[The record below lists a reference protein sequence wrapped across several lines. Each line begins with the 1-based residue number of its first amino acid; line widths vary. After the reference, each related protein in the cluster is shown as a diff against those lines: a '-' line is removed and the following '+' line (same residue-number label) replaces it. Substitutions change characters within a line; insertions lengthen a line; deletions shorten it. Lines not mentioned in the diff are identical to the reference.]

1 MKYYNI
7 FLSIVAAAAMTACS
21 DEADAPVMPDT
32 SEGIT
37 INVECTDMLPEAL
50 LSRAGE
56 DLGPAKTA
64 EEKRIN
70 RLHLFF
76 FDKESGEF
84 LTMNTAQQDGANL
97 FRPYH
102 VVDVADGQQAAV
114 TIPKD
119 AFVNQEKLTNII
131 IYAVANVTCR
141 EENCDHK
148 SSSFRTKFTSEG
160 HICHGDKNDATK
172 EVTVDNLDVLHNW
185 YYRPA
190 IREDITKLPEGGMPM
205 VGEFDSEGKA
215 ILSGNQRIE
224 IKMKALMARVDVNV
238 KLDANQT
245 SHDHQLPSLRITS
258 YGVNNMPTC
267 VPFTELSADAET
279 VLMDPDDMR
288 KEALVEIPEAQ
299 RRTLLDGQEAATFSY
314 YTYENVRDSLPDG
327 VWNGYPV
334 GVDVNN
340 KDVAQRWK
348 PSRAQKDVASSFVMY
363 GDYVTHQ
370 GLQYKAGFRVYLGS
384 NAVSNF
390 QVFRNR
396 CYINNIS
403 IRGLDYV
410 RNDDDT
416 RYTFDGRVNVKTDN
430 PVYIS
435 IVNERKL
442 DAHWNVVPM
451 DVYLLRREAGETD
464 LESYVDIS
472 IDPAAQSWLK
482 MEKIDSIHMYDGM
495 DGVDN
500 ADLYISRPAQKYT
513 NEEMHRQPGNGARK
527 YFTTN
532 LFPTGNETP
541 DSKLQT
547 SLRISG
553 PVDKSRT
560 RIYFYV
566 DENVSTQ
573 DRTATITV
581 VYNNKNNDRR
591 ERTLEFDQRGLLLV
605 NGTSSSTTPFYIE
618 YYEEYIDHRDPLD
631 QHEQDNAYY
640 DGLPWARENAW
651 LATNAVIGQSGL
663 GGNWS
668 PFNPCE
674 VYNNGLQMTNYIFNN
689 LSGDVAPMTEMM
701 TYPEKIPASAIH
713 YCYAKN
719 KRSGDG
725 TVLNADW
732 YMPGIREL
740 EAAITTYYSTFPE
753 FQENY
758 YWSAATAK
766 DPNTSIIFGTSAQE
780 NENAT
785 HARATMYHP
794 GSSSKY
800 VESGSK
806 NNDHLYTGGG
816 NKDKG
821 GNHGSVNSGKA
832 PKTTV
837 FRVRACRRANGVSN

>member
-21 DEADAPVMPDT
+21 DEADVPVMPDT

-84 LTMNTAQQDGANL
+84 LDMVNQDQDGENL

-119 AFVNQEKLTNII
+119 AFVDQANLTNII
-131 IYAVANVTCR
+131 IYAVANVTCQDK
-141 EENCDHK
+141 NCDHK
-148 SSSFRTKFTSEG
+148 SSYFRTTFTPDG
-160 HICHGDKNDATK
+160 HICHGAKDNANT
-172 EVTVDNLDVLHNW
+172 EVTVDNLEVLRNW

-267 VPFTELSADAET
+267 VPFTELAADAET
-279 VLMDPDDMR
+279 VLMDPEHDMR
-288 KEALVEIPEAQ
+288 KEALVEIPEEQ

-314 YTYENVRDSLPDG
+314 YTYENVRKPLPDSE
-327 VWNGYPV
+327 WNGYPA
-334 GVDVNN
+334 GVKETEEEVS
-340 KDVAQRWK
+340 QRWK

-370 GLQYKAGFRVYLGS
+370 GLHYKAGFRVYLGS
-384 NAVSNF
+384 DVVSKF
-390 QVFRNR
+390 DVYRNR

-482 MEKIDSIHMYDGM
+482 MEKVDSIHMYDGM

-500 ADLYISRPAQKYT
+500 ADLYISRPAQKYI
-513 NEEMHRQPGNGARK
+513 NGEMHRQPGNGARK
-527 YFTTN
+527 YFTTDLLGDNN
-532 LFPTGNETP
+532 L
-541 DSKLQT
+541 KT

-651 LATNAVIGQSGL
+651 LATNAVIGREDYTVL
-663 GGNWS
+663 PVYTWR
-668 PFNPCE
+668 PFNPCN
-674 VYNNGLQMTNYIFNN
+674 VYDNGLQMTNYIFNN
-689 LSGDVAPMTEMM
+689 LSANVAPMTEMM
-701 TYPEKIPASAIH
+701 TYPENIPASAIH

-719 KRSGDG
+719 KRNADG
-725 TVLNADW
+725 TVSNADW

-740 EAAITTYYSTFPE
+740 ESAITTYYSTFNE
-753 FQENY
+753 FQDNY
-758 YWSAATAK
+758 YWSSATAK
-766 DPNTSIIFGTSAQE
+766 APDQGGRE
-780 NENAT
+780 YENAT
-785 HARATMYHP
+785 YARATKYRRP
-794 GSSSKY
+794 DAGTDQRPY

-806 NNDHLYTGGG
+806 NDDDLYTGLG

-821 GNHGSVNSGKA
+821 GNHGAYHSGKA
-832 PKTTV
+832 PKTRV

>member
-7 FLSIVAAAAMTACS
+7 FLSLVAAAAMTACS

-32 SEGIT
+32 SDGIT

-76 FDKESGEF
+76 FDKKSGEF

-119 AFVNQEKLTNII
+119 AFVDQAKLTDII
-131 IYAVANVTCR
+131 IYAVANVTCQD
-141 EENCDHK
+141 NSCDHK
-148 SSSFRTKFTSEG
+148 SSSFRTTFTSDG
-160 HICHGDKNDATK
+160 HICHGAKDNADA
-172 EVTVDNLDVLHNW
+172 EVTVDNLEVLRNW

-279 VLMDPDDMR
+279 VLMDPENDMR

-314 YTYENVRDSLPDG
+314 YTYENVRKPLSETYD
-327 VWNGYPV
+327 YPA
-334 GVDVNN
+334 GVDVN
-340 KDVAQRWK
+340 DEEVTQRWK
-348 PSRAQKDVASSFVMY
+348 PKRAKVDEASSFVMY

-384 NAVSNF
+384 DVVSKF
-390 QVFRNR
+390 DVYRNR

-442 DAHWNVVPM
+442 DAHATALPM
-451 DVYLLRREAGETD
+451 DIYFLKVENGTVSCNSQVDIELLPDVQPDGQTRIPDWIRMEMVGAAQMAREAGGVNSDGFTD
-464 LESYVDIS
+464 DL
-472 IDPAAQSWLK
+472 PAWSAGK
-482 MEKIDSIHMYDGM
+482 
-495 DGVDN
+495 
-500 ADLYISRPAQKYT
+500 
-513 NEEMHRQPGNGARK
+513 GARR
-527 YFTTN
+527 YFTAGLLTDGSLVN
-532 LFPTGNETP
+532 NT
-541 DSKLQT
+541 KLT
-547 SLRISG
+547 IHNNFDGSYPSEG
-553 PVDKSRT
+553 SRS
-560 RIYFYV
+560 RVYFYV
-566 DENVSTQ
+566 DENVPESNNPVGYG
-573 DRTATITV
+573 DRTARVRIHYTNDEGEDRDRVLEIDQKALLR
-581 VYNNKNNDRR
+581 VYDSSKN
-591 ERTLEFDQRGLLLV
+591 V
-605 NGTSSSTTPFYIE
+605 NAWME
-618 YYEEYIDHRDPLD
+618 YYEEYLDHKDPLD
-631 QHEQDNAYY
+631 NHDMPGELYE
-640 DGLPWARENAW
+640 GLPWGLNG
-651 LATNAVIGQSGL
+651 TSTSGYS
-663 GGNWS
+663 GTS
-668 PFNPCE
+668 YE
-674 VYNNGLQMTNYIFNN
+674 VYTDGQAMTNWVLNRGGAVSINTVRLFNVTEDRKPVTCFHYA
-689 LSGDVAPMTEMM
+689 SG
-701 TYPEKIPASAIH
+701 
-713 YCYAKN
+713 KN
-719 KRSGDG
+719 KRNEDG
-725 TVLNADW
+725 TRAGNNW

-740 EAAITTYYSTFPE
+740 EVGLEQYYSTFKE
-753 FQENY
+753 FDENL
-758 YWSAATAK
+758 YWSA
-766 DPNTSIIFGTSAQE
+766 SAGKRVRVALGVT
-780 NENAT
+780 NAQGEFT
-785 HARATMYHP
+785 ERARATNINVNGAHI
-794 GSSSKY
+794 
-800 VESGSK
+800 ESQS
-806 NNDHLYTGGG
+806 HYTGMTW
-816 NKDKG
+816 NNLSHHDL
-821 GNHGSVNSGKA
+821 GSQPRTSIH
-832 PKTTV
+832 
-837 FRVRACRRANGVSN
+837 RIRAFYKP

>member
-21 DEADAPVMPDT
+21 DEADVPVMPDT

-84 LTMNTAQQDGANL
+84 LTMNTTQQDGANL

-119 AFVNQEKLTNII
+119 AFVDQANLKNII

-141 EENCDHK
+141 DENCDHK
-148 SSSFRTKFTSEG
+148 NSYFRTKFTTEG
-160 HICHGDKNDATK
+160 HICHGDKDDATK
-172 EVTVDNLDVLHNW
+172 EVTVDNLEVLRNW

-267 VPFTELSADAET
+267 VPFTELAADAET
-279 VLMDPDDMR
+279 VLMDPEHDMR

-314 YTYENVRDSLPDG
+314 YTYENVRKPLPDG
-327 VWNGYPV
+327 EWNGYPA
-334 GVDVNN
+334 GVKETDEEVS
-340 KDVAQRWK
+340 QRWK

-384 NAVSNF
+384 DVVSNF

-442 DAHWNVVPM
+442 DAHATALPM
-451 DVYLLRREAGETD
+451 DIYFLKVENGTVSCNSQVYIEILPDVQPDGQTRIPDWIRMEMVGAAQMAREAGGYNSDGLVDD
-464 LESYVDIS
+464 LPPWS
-472 IDPAAQSWLK
+472 AGK
-482 MEKIDSIHMYDGM
+482 
-495 DGVDN
+495 
-500 ADLYISRPAQKYT
+500 
-513 NEEMHRQPGNGARK
+513 GARR
-527 YFTTN
+527 YFTTDLVTN
-532 LFPTGNETP
+532 TLAANTELTIHNNYDGAESTK
-541 DSKLQT
+541 DEGT
-547 SLRISG
+547 R
-553 PVDKSRT
+553 SRV
-560 RIYFYV
+560 YFYV
-566 DENVSTQ
+566 DENVPESNNPVNYG
-573 DRTATITV
+573 DRTARVRIHYTNDEGEDRDRILEIDQKALLR
-581 VYNNKNNDRR
+581 VYADTDN
-591 ERTLEFDQRGLLLV
+591 GLV
-605 NGTSSSTTPFYIE
+605 DAWME
-618 YYEEYIDHRDPLD
+618 YYEEYLDHKDPLD
-631 QHEQDNAYY
+631 NHDMPGELY
-640 DGLPWARENAW
+640 DGLPWGLNG
-651 LATNAVIGQSGL
+651 TSTSGYS
-663 GGNWS
+663 GTS
-668 PFNPCE
+668 YE
-674 VYNNGLQMTNYIFNN
+674 VYTDGQAMTNWVLNRNGAVSLNTVRLFNVTEDRKPVTCFHYA
-689 LSGDVAPMTEMM
+689 SG
-701 TYPEKIPASAIH
+701 
-713 YCYAKN
+713 KN
-719 KRSGDG
+719 KRNADG
-725 TVLNADW
+725 TRAGNNW
-732 YMPGIREL
+732 YLPGITEIEIGL
-740 EAAITTYYSTFPE
+740 EQYYSTFKE
-753 FQENY
+753 FDKNL
-758 YWSAATAK
+758 YWSASAGKRTG
-766 DPNTSIIFGTSAQE
+766 TGIIQGE
-780 NENAT
+780 VDDK
-785 HARATMYHP
+785 ARATNIDPTLPPPNLHVASEAHYRVGFFEYIFDYDDP
-794 GSSSKY
+794 GSQLRTST
-800 VESGSK
+800 
-806 NNDHLYTGGG
+806 H
-816 NKDKG
+816 
-821 GNHGSVNSGKA
+821 
-832 PKTTV
+832 
-837 FRVRACRRANGVSN
+837 RIRAFYKP